1 MGPSGS
7 RFAGTVAVLS
17 LSVTLA
23 VSVTGPV
30 SQVSTQGGSSVER
43 LQLIQQLFRDG
54 LLSPVQRVR
63 DGAALYAQSHCNT
76 TQNQWGNSCK

>member
-1 MGPSGS
+1 MQASGG
-7 RFAGTVAVLS
+7 RVAGTVAVLS

-30 SQVSTQGGSSVER
+30 PQVSTQGGSSIER
-43 LQLIQQLFRDG
+43 LQVLQQLFRDG
-54 LLSPVQRVR
+54 LLSPVQQLRE
-63 DGAALYAQSHCNT
+63 GAALYAQSHCNT